1 MIQRVI
7 LLFICLVFM
16 PCIHAQ
22 SLDSIQSIQGVE
34 ITADKIS
41 AFAAGLK
48 IRKLDST
55 TLSILQG
62 ANLAVLLSEQSPVYL
77 RSHGPGGLST
87 LSMRGTNSSQSGI
100 FWNGINLNQPN
111 MGQADLSRISSFD
124 FSDISLQSGSASAL
138 LGSGI
143 IGGSLHLSNPMQF
156 SSPVKSAVL
165 LSGASA
171 GKLSGAFKLSAGGRK
186 LAYTG
191 SLSGDWNKNNFWY
204 NSYTGDRERMNHA
217 LVKSV
222 SSVHQAE
229 YLINPKQRIDAG
241 FWYQLTDRQVP
252 PTMTMTASDQQQ
264 WDQAI
269 RSSLQWSYIGNTH
282 SLCVKTAFIDEKE
295 HYKSQT
301 AAIDAFYHLNTFQT
315 EVEYK
320 QYLGKQLTLGSGA
333 SGRIIRADVPY
344 YMKITIQQEG
354 SAWIALAYTDK
365 PTGLKAAINL
375 RQDFTKGY
383 KIPFC
388 PSLSAEI
395 PVSGRITVSFSGS
408 RNFRIPTLNDR
419 YWIPGGNPDLKP
431 ENNWN
436 IETGMSY
443 TLKQTE
449 LYHSKLLVNLYS
461 IFIVD
466 FIQWVPVTTSIWSP
480 QNVSKVWSR
489 GLEIASSTD
498 FAYAG
503 FKGYFKF
510 GYNYT
515 PSTYKGENE
524 PGDKQ
529 LIYTPLHKVSEV
541 FDMSRGKYYALFTY
555 SYTGKRYVKSDNS
568 RSLPSFSILDV
579 FTGYTFDLQR
589 FDVRTQFEV
598 HNLFN
603 TEYQSV
609 LYYPEP
615 GRTYAIN
622 LLFSIH

>member
-1 MIQRVI
+1 M
-7 LLFICLVFM
+7 FLVFVT
-16 PCIHAQ
+16 CLKAQ

-48 IRKLDST
+48 IRKLDSA

-62 ANLAVLLSEQSPVYL
+62 ADLAVLLSEQSPVYL

-111 MGQADLSRISSFD
+111 IGQADLSRISSFD
-124 FSDISLQSGSASAL
+124 FSDITLQSGSASAL

-143 IGGSLHLSNPMQF
+143 IGGSLHLSNPMLY
-156 SSPVKSAVL
+156 SSPLKSTVL
-165 LSGASA
+165 ISGASA
-171 GKLSGAFKLSAGGRK
+171 GKLCGAFKLSAGGER
-186 LAYTG
+186 LAYSG

-204 NSYTGDRERMNHA
+204 ETYTGDRERMDHA
-217 LVKSV
+217 LVKSL

-229 YLINPKQRIDAG
+229 YRINPKQRIDAG
-241 FWYQLTDRQVP
+241 FWYQSTDRQVP
-252 PTMTMTASDQQQ
+252 PTMTMTSSDQQQ

-269 RSSLQWSYIGNTH
+269 RSSLQWSYIGNKY
-282 SLCVKTAFIDEKE
+282 SLSVKTAFIDEKE
-295 HYKSQT
+295 HYKSES
-301 AAIDAFYHLNTFQT
+301 AAIDAFYHLNTFQA
-315 EVEYK
+315 ELEYK
-320 QYLGKQLTLGSGA
+320 QYLGKQFTLGSGA
-333 SGRIIRADVPY
+333 SGRMIRADVPY
-344 YMKITIQQEG
+344 YLEITVQPEASG
-354 SAWIALAYTDK
+354 WIALAYADK
-365 PTGLKAAINL
+365 TSGIKAALNL
-375 RQDFTKGY
+375 RQDLTKGY

-395 PVSGRITVSFSGS
+395 PVSERITASFSGS

-419 YWIPGGNPDLKP
+419 YWIPGGNPDLNP
-431 ENNWN
+431 EDSWN
-436 IETGMSY
+436 IEAGLSY
-443 TLKQTE
+443 TLKQTK
-449 LYHSKLLVNLYS
+449 LYQSKLILNFYS
-461 IFIVD
+461 IFIND
-466 FIQWVPVTTSIWSP
+466 FIQWVPVTPTIWSP

-489 GLEIASSTD
+489 GIEIASSTD
-498 FAYAG
+498 FSYAG

-515 PSTYKGENE
+515 PSTYEGEN
-524 PGDKQ
+524 DRNNKQ

-541 FDMSRGKYYALFTY
+541 FKMSRGKYYALFTY
-555 SYTGKRYVKSDNS
+555 SFTGKRYVKSDNS
-568 RSLPSFSILDV
+568 SSLPSFSILDV
-579 FTGYTFDLQR
+579 FTGYTFNLQR
-589 FDVRTQFEV
+589 FDVRIQFEI

-603 TEYQSV
+603 TAYQSV